1 MAIGSALASL
11 GSSLASRSLGLFG
24 LGVSSAKILLVGF
37 GIGALSGG
45 YAGHWVT
52 KNYYQAKEAYAINQ
66 QLKNQEIHRREVE
79 TLLRNEEALEQLVR
93 DLEREAQNL
102 SLIHI

>member
-1 MAIGSALASL
+1 M
-11 GSSLASRSLGLFG
+11 
-24 LGVSSAKILLVGF
+24 GF

-93 DLEREAQNL
+93 DLEREAQNDPTAGDPGL
-102 SLIHI
+102 SKRGVQRLNKIR